1 MPRSGLQGLPLEGP
15 RRAVCPCSPQVQ
27 RPLEHSAAQ
36 PPGDVVGER
45 HHDQGA
51 GTQTNGADTRTKTIV
66 ADTETK
72 ITDTIPNAMT
82 AIGKANPSGQAT
94 SPKNTLKHLATNH
107 ATTVGTNPVIARKVE
122 VRNGGKIV
130 DIREGTNEE
139 AMDTSQIQNQKSPLA
154 GGNRIK
160 LGNPRIKLG
169 NPHRNEFQNLQNRQL
184 HKHRHNI
191 RGLSTL
197 GIRTVQQGREIRIVT
212 S

>member
-15 RRAVCPCSPQVQ
+15 RRAVCPRSPQV
-27 RPLEHSAAQ
+27 RWPLEHSVAQ

-51 GTQTNGADTRTKTIV
+51 GTQTNGADTRTKTIAV
-66 ADTETK
+66 DTETK
-72 ITDTIPNAMT
+72 TTDTIPNAMT

-94 SPKNTLKHLATNH
+94 IPKNTPKHLATNR
-107 ATTVGTNPVIARKVE
+107 ATTVGTNPIIKAKVE

-139 AMDTSQIQNQKSPLA
+139 VMDTSQIQNQKSTLA
-154 GGNRIK
+154 GGNQIK
-160 LGNPRIKLG
+160 LGILNV
-169 NPHRNEFQNLQNRQL
+169 HRSEFQNLQSRQL
-184 HKHRHNI
+184 HKHHHSI

-197 GIRTVQQGREIRIVT
+197 GIGTVQQGREIRTVT